1 MNPPKDFAELF
12 DFYQNQ
18 VKVFYSAVQ
27 AENTLPLE
35 ILFELNAAFDHVSRH
50 YVYGEPE
57 HEVVLKSY
65 SHLKRACLDVFKITL
80 RETLDMADEL
90 AKIDVSLIDNGAYEK
105 QLKTLLHQIKVGAR
119 DARRL
124 EGDPMSASPDITVPA
139 FGRWLPVYENCL
151 RLQEEFYEH
160 SAVDWAKT
168 KGRWMS
174 TKSLVGSAII
184 TTVFG
189 FGLNE
194 LLRFLLS

>member
-90 AKIDVSLIDNGAYEK
+90 AKIDVSLIDNGAYE
-105 QLKTLLHQIKVGAR
+105 
-119 DARRL
+119 
-124 EGDPMSASPDITVPA
+124 
-139 FGRWLPVYENCL
+139 NCL
-151 RLQEEFYEH
+151 RLQEEFYYH
-160 SAVDWAKT
+160 SAVDSAKT

-184 TTVFG
+184 TTLVG